1 MSETWRLLDVEFRNN
16 PFMNLAVEEAIP
28 RMVGEGNVPNTVR
41 FWHNSNTIVIG
52 CFQSAKLEVNFEACK
67 RYHTDI
73 VRRFTGGGAVYHD
86 AGNLNYAISL
96 KRGHKLVP
104 QDNLQFAFEKLS
116 EGTVRGLKGMGVNA
130 AFQPINDVHANGLK
144 ISGAAGSIRWN
155 TVFHH
160 GCILVASDLSILGE
174 VLNVPQVKLADKHVA
189 SVRKRVTT
197 VMDELNRDVSTK
209 EAKESIVE
217 GMEAA
222 YHVELEPGELSTEEL
237 DLAEQLY
244 DSKYSREG
252 WNLGR

>member
-1 MSETWRLLDVEFRNN
+1 
-16 PFMNLAVEEAIP
+16 
-28 RMVGEGNVPNTVR
+28 
-41 FWHNSNTIVIG
+41 
-52 CFQSAKLEVNFEACK
+52 
-67 RYHTDI
+67 
-73 VRRFTGGGAVYHD
+73 
-86 AGNLNYAISL
+86 
-96 KRGHKLVP
+96 
-104 QDNLQFAFEKLS
+104 
-116 EGTVRGLKGMGVNA
+116 MGVNA

-174 VLNVPQVKLADKHVA
+174 VLNVPKVKLADKHVA

-197 VMDELNRDVSTK
+197 VMDELKRDVSTK
-209 EAKESIVE
+209 EAKDSIVE

-222 YHVELEPGELSTEEL
+222 YNIELTPGELSTEEL